1 MAYQELKYSFQR
13 KLDRQMGDLNVNNE
27 KGQER
32 GMHETWEN
40 RDACSVR
47 YRNEGPVL
55 PFSFSA
61 SHLAHLEAE
70 PL

>member
-40 RDACSVR
+40 RDACWVR
-47 YRNEGPVL
+47 YRNEGLVL
-55 PFSFSA
+55 PLRF
-61 SHLAHLEAE
+61 
-70 PL
+70 